1 MLFVTNAVMTGVM
14 KSDLVWTV
22 LLPVVSLFGECVQ
35 STVELSHIVNGSHI
49 VSVLRLRL
57 GLLRNKL
64 PGHVDGGGRLVVG
77 AGRHLEDD
85 LHVVGAA
92 GASKPPVEV
101 SPGAG
106 RDEVIVLARVELQTT
121 GAGAE

>member
-1 MLFVTNAVMTGVM
+1 MLVVRAV
-14 KSDLVWTV
+14 
-22 LLPVVSLFGECVQ
+22 LPVVPLFGQSVQ
-35 STVELSHIVNGSHI
+35 PTVELSHIVDGSHI

-57 GLLRNKL
+57 GLLRHEL

-85 LHVVGAA
+85 LHVVGGA
-92 GASKPPVEV
+92 GAAVPLVEL

-106 RDEVIVLARVELQTT
+106 GDEVVVLARVELQAPGT
-121 GAGAE
+121 GTE

>member
-1 MLFVTNAVMTGVM
+1 MSFATNAVMTGVM

-35 STVELSHIVNGSHI
+35 STVELSHIINGSHI
-49 VSVLRLRL
+49 VSVLRL
-57 GLLRNKL
+57 GLLRYEL

-85 LHVVGAA
+85 LHVVG
-92 GASKPPVEV
+92 
-101 SPGAG
+101 
-106 RDEVIVLARVELQTT
+106 
-121 GAGAE
+121 